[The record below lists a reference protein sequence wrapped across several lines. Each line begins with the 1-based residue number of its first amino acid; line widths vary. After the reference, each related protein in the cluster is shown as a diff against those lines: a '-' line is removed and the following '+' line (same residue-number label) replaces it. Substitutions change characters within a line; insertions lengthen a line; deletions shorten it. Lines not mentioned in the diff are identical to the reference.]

1 MRGLSFL
8 YVEQFQRS
16 KDSIRLNGCFFGG
29 LFVEFFSFPSLHS
42 SIRRRRVLLLVNE
55 ASAAAAATAFFGLLT
70 CNCPLPKS
78 ADGRMSSA
86 ACSGKILC
94 RYGGHSRRLK
104 CALPLKLRLTSVLLL
119 LLCPLTTDAAVQR
132 YIHKALTGP
141 VGRYLLSNKD
151 LPFDNNKKRSKQ
163 KIKGLVHIY
172 ILWLETFFRGSEVR
186 VCYCYCFGSCQK
198 ETVLT
203 IILCVFT
210 TKSMR

>member
-1 MRGLSFL
+1 MWGLSFL

-70 CNCPLPKS
+70 CNCPLPES

-104 CALPLKLRLTSVLLL
+104 CALPLKLRFVGTAASVPTLT
-119 LLCPLTTDAAVQR
+119 R
-132 YIHKALTGP
+132 R
-141 VGRYLLSNKD
+141 GR
-151 LPFDNNKKRSKQ
+151 
-163 KIKGLVHIY
+163 GCTALVHTQSTNRASWS
-172 ILWLETFFRGSEVR
+172 LPLVQQGFT
-186 VCYCYCFGSCQK
+186 VC
-198 ETVLT
+198 
-203 IILCVFT
+203 
-210 TKSMR
+210 